1 MNGNDNG
8 NGNENEITKI
18 NKVSD
23 NEIIE
28 SAIALVD
35 DGVNVTFPVKGW
47 RMLPFIIG
55 GRESVIL
62 MKPDSIAV
70 GDVVL
75 AWVEGCRYVVHR
87 IIRIDGDRVTLM
99 GDGNLVGVEHCLQRD
114 VKARIDYVV
123 DAQGRKHYIYNRWRT
138 LASHLWWRL
147 RPIRRY
153 LLFIYRKVK
162 GIKRI

>member
-1 MNGNDNG
+1 M
-8 NGNENEITKI
+8 T
-18 NKVSD
+18 D

-35 DGVNVTFPVKGW
+35 DGVSVTFPVKG
-47 RMLPFIIG
+47 RSMLPFIIG

-62 MKPDSIAV
+62 VKPGTPAV

-87 IIRIDGDRVTLM
+87 IISIDGDQVALQ
-99 GDGNLVGVEHCLQRD
+99 GDGNVSGVEHCRVAD
-114 VKARIDYVV
+114 VKARADYVV
-123 DAQGRKHYIYNRWRT
+123 DTRARKHYLYNRWRIP
-138 LASHLWWRL
+138 AAKFCYVL

-153 LLFIYRKVK
+153 LLFIYRHLVTVP
-162 GIKRI
+162 